1 MKCWQCGQTIPDQ
14 ASACIYCGAV
24 QVRPAP
30 KSEEGRAL
38 RQLFDQY
45 GADKVLTYPKYLVNG
60 VGDMLGDS
68 GKLRAQLS
76 MAMDSGM
83 GRLYL
88 AQLPAGKPD
97 AAFRGRVQE
106 LLTGNAGLS
115 PAAAGRMMQL
125 FDEMIGW
132 ETVPSA
138 EDMTGAGFRGTQDT
152 GTHVRE
158 KQRRTHTET
167 IPEEGKHVPVRQ
179 VQSVNFPQTQVPT
192 RLPGFTGQALG
203 FGFIAV
209 SAGLLVPSHPG
220 QVLRLSS
227 ETLVF
232 LLAGFLAGFV
242 LLVVSGC
249 FISPGMYTK
258 KLYMQR
264 SNGTV
269 TCQWIPQEKYRD
281 AVWFLAVGD
290 TWVVANATSPCTVQR
305 VSVTSPVT
313 LCMQRR
319 PDAPVRYVCRLPQG
333 KNQMRTP

>member
-106 LLTGNAGLS
+106 LLTGDAGLS

-138 EDMTGAGFRGTQDT
+138 EDMAGAGFRGTQDT

-167 IPEEGKHVPVRQ
+167 IPEEGKHVPERQ

-192 RLPGFTGQALG
+192 RLPGFTGLALG
-203 FGFIAV
+203 LAV
-209 SAGLLVPSHPG
+209 STGCLIPRPGWRPSI
-220 QVLRLSS
+220 

-232 LLAGFLAGFV
+232 FLAGFV
-242 LLVVSGC
+242 LFVVSGC
-249 FISPGMYTK
+249 FISPGTYTK

-290 TWVVANATSPCTVQR
+290 TWVVANATSPVTVQR

-319 PDAPVRYVCRLPQG
+319 PDAPVRYVCRLPKG
-333 KNQMRTP
+333 KNQMGTP

>member
-138 EDMTGAGFRGTQDT
+138 EDMAGAGFRGTQDT

-167 IPEEGKHVPVRQ
+167 IPEAGKHVPVRQ
-179 VQSVNFPQTQVPT
+179 VQSVNFPQTEVP
-192 RLPGFTGQALG
+192 RLGVWYGGVFLG
-203 FGFIAV
+203 ACVMMASVILGYQSMEQGYANSGLPI
-209 SAGLLVPSHPG
+209 LLVG
-220 QVLRLSS
+220 
-227 ETLVF
+227 
-232 LLAGFLAGFV
+232 LAGFV
-242 LLVVSGC
+242 LFVVSGC

-319 PDAPVRYVCRLPQG
+319 PDAPVRYVCHLPKG

>member
-1 MKCWQCGQTIPDQ
+1 MLAVRSDDP
-14 ASACIYCGAV
+14 CGAV

-138 EDMTGAGFRGTQDT
+138 EDMM
-152 GTHVRE
+152 E
-158 KQRRTHTET
+158 STEENRSES
-167 IPEEGKHVPVRQ
+167 P
-179 VQSVNFPQTQVPT
+179 
-192 RLPGFTGQALG
+192 FT
-203 FGFIAV
+203 
-209 SAGLLVPSHPG
+209 
-220 QVLRLSS
+220 LSS
-227 ETLVF
+227 TSAWEWPASPKIS
-232 LLAGFLAGFV
+232 LATDKIRFMTT
-242 LLVVSGC
+242 
-249 FISPGMYTK
+249 PM
-258 KLYMQR
+258 
-264 SNGTV
+264 
-269 TCQWIPQEKYRD
+269 
-281 AVWFLAVGD
+281 
-290 TWVVANATSPCTVQR
+290 
-305 VSVTSPVT
+305 
-313 LCMQRR
+313 
-319 PDAPVRYVCRLPQG
+319 RL
-333 KNQMRTP
+333 